1 MTGGVGSLAP
11 GSFLTRGIA
20 SFARVSERGSDRFKA
35 LLRTSDAKLAAEWI
49 AVLRTACGRQRS
61 QGFERLQTAIAAGD
75 VQVAMQMAEDLASL
89 SAAVPGRQAAA
100 RSHSLRE
107 VSARSNSPRTVGQP
121 DSPTA
126 DGSSGSPHLGGSPP
140 SHPTISGLPWGSGGA
155 SRMSRNSGESPCAFS
170 VGSSAARPFPS
181 LTPHVRHNHS
191 MSSDDAMSESEAN
204 VQEPSVVLHPVGK
217 SSEMRQLTDELM
229 RARQQLG
236 VQKAAL
242 HQARAALACWQ
253 GSAPPSVSA
262 AAAAVAAALQPSETV
277 DSPAWV
283 PAEDGSVIARAEMSS
298 SQSPM
303 PPAALPG
310 STLEAAQAA
319 VAKAAA
325 QASAEARAQHRAIEV
340 EVVPVQPETR
350 HTHPVTAASSSTSLP
365 AAVGFS
371 AAASAAASAAKSAE
385 DEEAEEARRT
395 GRPRAG
401 FSTAS
406 FPSLVLSNGNGTE
419 FDLRTVGY
427 LSHKKKAMS
436 AFHVWEPVRVDVFKR
451 RSAAFHVASK
461 LTLPPPPEG
470 SYSAPNTSG
479 LPRRFII
486 NTIIPAEAPSLLG
499 GYDGLCYQLVIVFAA
514 SSERLQK
521 WVDEGS
527 GAVKL
532 FQRFFA
538 DAPEGVLPTSG
549 DTDVK
554 EQLKLLPK
562 VDNMKSLGLS
572 VVEKY
577 NGKPALLTKS
587 GSIHRGDD
595 YIEIGMNT
603 FRFGYMTK
611 KGVNTI
617 FHKIKDM
624 DFHAALTIEG
634 RKDEELPEQVLCA
647 VRLKNLDLTSIA
659 HEIDET
665 LGE

>member
-1 MTGGVGSLAP
+1 
-11 GSFLTRGIA
+11 
-20 SFARVSERGSDRFKA
+20 
-35 LLRTSDAKLAAEWI
+35 
-49 AVLRTACGRQRS
+49 
-61 QGFERLQTAIAAGD
+61 
-75 VQVAMQMAEDLASL
+75 
-89 SAAVPGRQAAA
+89 
-100 RSHSLRE
+100 
-107 VSARSNSPRTVGQP
+107 
-121 DSPTA
+121 
-126 DGSSGSPHLGGSPP
+126 
-140 SHPTISGLPWGSGGA
+140 
-155 SRMSRNSGESPCAFS
+155 MSRNSGESPCAFS

-371 AAASAAASAAKSAE
+371 ATASAAASAAKAPRMK
-385 DEEAEEARRT
+385 AEEARRT

-406 FPSLVLSNGNGTE
+406 FSSLVLKRQRHRVRPANGRIPVAQEEGDE
-419 FDLRTVGY
+419 RLPRVG
-427 LSHKKKAMS
+427 AG
-436 AFHVWEPVRVDVFKR
+436 AGR
-451 RSAAFHVASK
+451 RLQTPQRGVHVASK

-470 SYSAPNTSG
+470 STGTQHVRAACRS
-479 LPRRFII
+479 II
-486 NTIIPAEAPSLLG
+486 STIIPARRRPCSATRTLLPARHR
-499 GYDGLCYQLVIVFAA
+499 LCCEQ
-514 SSERLQK
+514 ERL
-521 WVDEGS
+521 
-527 GAVKL
+527 
-532 FQRFFA
+532 R
-538 DAPEGVLPTSG
+538 
-549 DTDVK
+549 
-554 EQLKLLPK
+554 
-562 VDNMKSLGLS
+562 
-572 VVEKY
+572 
-577 NGKPALLTKS
+577 
-587 GSIHRGDD
+587 RG
-595 YIEIGMNT
+595 G
-603 FRFGYMTK
+603 
-611 KGVNTI
+611 
-617 FHKIKDM
+617 
-624 DFHAALTIEG
+624 
-634 RKDEELPEQVLCA
+634 
-647 VRLKNLDLTSIA
+647 
-659 HEIDET
+659 
-665 LGE
+665 